1 MPKGV
6 AKRGRKERRPNL
18 TPKEEREIV
27 EHVRR
32 DKLRQK
38 SREELAKEINRMLP
52 QKEKASEI
60 YLKKRIS
67 EIRSKKDLEGEPWT
81 IGAKVDISHE
91 ALPSVLRC
99 SKEAQIL
106 GLSFTIREAKCC
118 ARLST
123 LIKDTSAL
131 RHWAYIYAN
140 RELANEILVK
150 DFETADLDEIL
161 TTPPWEMATAYL
173 VGIAKPLETG
183 LYKFDENRP
192 LTKRPIPTTT
202 PPMTIGSGVVEV
214 EPSFLHDQAQDA
226 EIEFLYGPN
235 REESLKAISGERG
248 WAAATMEVRRW
259 AANKQWVG
267 GSKLRKSIKSWALDL
282 PVAPVETI
290 GLSQEAVRVYTLWLG
305 YLAKGPRMVLLE
317 NLNPVELRKQV
328 LNRLDII
335 LQLREWVKNHR
346 LASGSEELSTPPWP
360 LIQPLDRI
368 VALFSLKPID
378 ILRKVGYE
386 N

>member
-1 MPKGV
+1 MSKKPRIPEAQINSATQFVRSQPIGRY
-6 AKRGRKERRPNL
+6 AKDIAKDLNQIFKEHGFRPLASSTIVNL
-18 TPKEEREIV
+18 I
-27 EHVRR
+27 
-32 DKLRQK
+32 
-38 SREELAKEINRMLP
+38 SRIRSHEGQEWTLAK
-52 QKEKASEI
+52 AS
-60 YLKKRIS
+60 
-67 EIRSKKDLEGEPWT
+67 
-81 IGAKVDISHE
+81 DIHPE
-91 ALPSVLRC
+91 AMPAVLRC
-99 SKEAQIL
+99 WKEAQIS
-106 GLSFTIREAKCC
+106 GLSFTIREAKWC
-118 ARLST
+118 ARLSSF
-123 LIKDTSAL
+123 IKDTSAL
-131 RHWAYIYAN
+131 RMWAYTYAN
-140 RELANEILVK
+140 RELAYEILDK
-150 DFETADLDEIL
+150 PFETFETADLDQIL

-202 PPMTIGSGVVEV
+202 PPMIISSGVVEI

-235 REESLKAISGERG
+235 IEESLKAISGERG

-267 GSKLRKSIKSWALDL
+267 VSKLRKFIKSWALVL

-328 LNRLDII
+328 LDRLDII

-378 ILRKVGYE
+378 ILRKVGCE